1 LICSVWQRPTATY
14 KTDLLKLYSGNK
26 VIYTMSLSSVAGGT
40 LTASSIGVEKT
51 STGVSVFMDRG
62 FTNPTELLPTH
73 QHVRVTMLDEGSK

>member
-1 LICSVWQRPTATY
+1 
-14 KTDLLKLYSGNK
+14 
-26 VIYTMSLSSVAGGT
+26 MSLSSVAGGT